1 MSEPR
6 FAPITTALLS
16 RKGHALPST
25 VVPRQMPWEAD
36 LMVQSEEDESA
47 ALRLVAATP
56 EEALSDT
63 HEAVKIRAHRDSERP
78 HKVRVSLS
86 DAEFERFG
94 LAAVKRGVTR
104 HQILRDAL
112 NNYIERLMQEYGNS
126 CACIGGTMNGNGRC
140 RD

>member
-6 FAPITTALLS
+6 FAPITTALLA

-25 VVPRQMPWEAD
+25 VVTRQMPWEPEVR
-36 LMVQSEEDESA
+36 LHGQENGP
-47 ALRLVAATP
+47 ALRVMSASP
-56 EEALSDT
+56 EDASSDS
-63 HEAVKIRAHRDSERP
+63 HEAVKIRAHRGSERP

-104 HQILRDAL
+104 HQVLRDAL
-112 NNYIERLMQEYGNS
+112 NNYVDRLMQEYGNS
-126 CACIGGTMNGNGRC
+126 CACIGGAANANGCC

>member
-25 VVPRQMPWEAD
+25 VVPRQMPLESEV
-36 LMVQSEEDESA
+36 MVQGEESEPAFRLISATSEEAS
-47 ALRLVAATP
+47 
-56 EEALSDT
+56 SGT
-63 HEAVKIRAHRDSERP
+63 HEAVKIRAHRDAERP

-86 DAEFERFG
+86 DVEFERFG

-112 NNYIERLMQEYGNS
+112 NNYVERLMQEYGNS
-126 CACIGGTMNGNGRC
+126 CACIGATMNGNRCC

>member
-6 FAPITTALLS
+6 FAPITTALLA

-25 VVPRQMPWEAD
+25 VIPGQVPWEPEVRLNGEENEPAFR
-36 LMVQSEEDESA
+36 LMSA
-47 ALRLVAATP
+47 GP
-56 EEALSDT
+56 EASSDS
-63 HEAVKIRAHRDSERP
+63 HDVVKTRAHRDSQRP

-104 HQILRDAL
+104 HQVLRDAL
-112 NNYIERLMQEYGNS
+112 NNYVDRLMQEYGNS
-126 CACIGGTMNGNGRC
+126 CACIGGAANANGCC

>member
-6 FAPITTALLS
+6 FAPITTALLA
-16 RKGHALPST
+16 RKGHAVPTT
-25 VVPRQMPWEAD
+25 VVPRQMPWEREVI
-36 LMVQSEEDESA
+36 VQGEEDEPA
-47 ALRLVAATP
+47 FRLISATP
-56 EEALSDT
+56 EASSDT
-63 HEAVKIRAHRDSERP
+63 HEAPKIRAHRDSERP

-112 NNYIERLMQEYGNS
+112 NNYVNRLMQEYGNS
-126 CACIGGTMNGNGRC
+126 CACIGGAANANGC
-140 RD
+140 CQD